1 MHCFCVSCVS
11 HTIQLVIYSC
21 NKSLKSNSL
30 ILTCNDCNKSV
41 HIKCAGISRHEFN
54 STYQNL
60 NTWHCSDCSALC
72 GICHRDVLN
81 NHKAIH
87 CDHCQKWI
95 HTQCCAIDDSDYKQ
109 LIHSS
114 CSWACPDCNNFNF
127 TNSFFE
133 DNEIQTA
140 NPFDPLSGNNHNSNE
155 TTTSSNNTT
164 NNKKTYKQKKRPN
177 FRCILINCQSIK
189 NKAADIAVLNDI
201 HNPDIISA
209 TESWLDPSVKNGE
222 IFPEHF
228 NVFRKDRETSTT
240 GGGIPNIQS

>member
-1 MHCFCVSCVS
+1 M
-11 HTIQLVIYSC
+11 
-21 NKSLKSNSL
+21 
-30 ILTCNDCNKSV
+30 
-41 HIKCAGISRHEFN
+41 
-54 STYQNL
+54 
-60 NTWHCSDCSALC
+60 
-72 GICHRDVLN
+72 DVLN
-81 NHKAIH
+81 NLKAIH

-140 NPFDPLSGNNHNSNE
+140 NPFDPLNGNNHNSNE

-228 NVFRKDRETSTT
+228 NVFRKDRERSTT
-240 GGGIPNIQS
+240 GGGGYSKYPKLISSQLLLWPTAS